1 MPVSAEYLLHQKEI
15 HGFYVASF
23 ARIFLLCALGFVVY
37 LSSIQQIIIYEICA
51 SITLVVLISLVM
63 IYRVHKTRN
72 VKVAGVVGVIF
83 DVLILAILPALWYF
97 LLQEKPVPPAVL
109 TKTMF
114 PFVWLL
120 VLLIQ
125 LFSLRPSMPFVIGF
139 SAGFIQIAFLVF
151 TYFDSTTKF
160 STSLLAISE
169 PNTVVVTYQA
179 AAILSAIFSGLVGS
193 YIVSSVRTMLIDA
206 EFAAGDEVLF
216 RENSSRAIGG
226 TETVAAV
233 VSAEI
238 RNFTAET
245 ENLEAEQIF
254 KVLSIYHRTMGAVI
268 RSFGGKIAANNE
280 TLCAAFMFS
289 VGSRR
294 SNGAEQAVEAAKHMQ
309 SALIELN
316 KVLLENKLPKV
327 AVDIGIHCGTIA
339 VGSLNINGRPVFTL
353 AGETVTLAQRVKN
366 ACKTTETP
374 VLFTSTI
381 KEKLNHSVQ
390 VLPVGAFSIKEKN
403 KKIALYTSVHFKGN

>member
-216 RENSSRAIGG
+216 RENSSCYRRNRNSSCRCFCRN
-226 TETVAAV
+226 TE
-233 VSAEI
+233 
-238 RNFTAET
+238 FTAET